1 MKTCQACKKET
12 PGAKRRNVELN
23 GRRFS
28 LCADCGR
35 IQFLTEKGEKVGGLL
50 QAANPP
56 VRASHKGKVVTFHAE
71 KPLSTGQMLRDPEA
85 TGLPV
90 GSFRLPSLFEVAS
103 VRPLVSVETVP
114 SPAPK
119 ADAEGKTKSQRPRHK
134 RRTVGYSIRVLPA

>member
-1 MKTCQACKKET
+1 MKTCKACKKET
-12 PGAKRRNVELN
+12 PGAKQRNVELN

-35 IQFLTEKGEKVGGLL
+35 IQFLNEKGEKVVGLL

-71 KPLSTGQMLRDPEA
+71 KPLAKGQMLSNPEA

-90 GSFRLPSLFEVAS
+90 ASFRLPSRFEVDS
-103 VRPLVSVETVP
+103 VRPLIVVETVP

-119 ADAEGKTKSQRPRHK
+119 ADAEGKTKPQRPRHR